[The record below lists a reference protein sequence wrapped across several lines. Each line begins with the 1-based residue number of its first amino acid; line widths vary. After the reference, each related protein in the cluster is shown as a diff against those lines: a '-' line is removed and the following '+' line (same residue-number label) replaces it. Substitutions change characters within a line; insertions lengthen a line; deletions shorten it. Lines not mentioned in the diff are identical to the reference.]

1 MKDNSNVLI
10 GFGVVV
16 VLVATLGWQWY
27 SRRQAE
33 ALRQQEMAVRMAAQA
48 EVGARKEAEAL
59 EQADKEGGGLPLRV
73 AKIKKGMTE
82 KEVSEIMGSPGREA
96 RGVQDL
102 LRFIDL
108 NIKTLEWGNEPF
120 IFRCYFEDGKV
131 TPAPVED
138 KPEPPPAK

>member
-33 ALRQQEMAVRMAAQA
+33 ALRQQEMAAQMAAQA

-73 AKIKKGMTE
+73 AKIK
-82 KEVSEIMGSPGREA
+82 
-96 RGVQDL
+96 
-102 LRFIDL
+102 
-108 NIKTLEWGNEPF
+108 
-120 IFRCYFEDGKV
+120 
-131 TPAPVED
+131 
-138 KPEPPPAK
+138 